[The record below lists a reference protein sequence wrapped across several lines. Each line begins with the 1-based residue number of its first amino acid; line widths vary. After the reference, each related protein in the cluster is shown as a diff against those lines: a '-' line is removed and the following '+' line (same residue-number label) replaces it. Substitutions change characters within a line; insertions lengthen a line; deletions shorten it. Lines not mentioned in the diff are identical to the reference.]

1 MINFCKYK
9 NALGK
14 PNTGIH
20 AFRFKNI
27 AVIDVLLTIILA
39 IVIKNYYPKQHFLL
53 ILAGCFL
60 AGVILHRI
68 FCVKTTIDKLLFG
81 K

>member
-27 AVIDVLLTIILA
+27 AVIGMGGSIMGSKSIYSFLKNR
-39 IVIKNYYPKQHFLL
+39 IKKNFFFLDNFEDNK
-53 ILAGCFL
+53 IRN
-60 AGVILHRI
+60 I
-68 FCVKTTIDKLLFG
+68 KK
-81 K
+81 KK